1 MQAAVLHEFG
11 PTLSVEEVPR
21 PVPGP
26 DDVLIEVEVC
36 GVCHSDLHVAEG
48 DQPALK
54 GATKADLIPGHEVV
68 GRVVERGAN
77 VTHLAIGDRVGV
89 AWNFSTCGTCEA
101 CREGMENLCR
111 KAVIT
116 GVMVDG
122 GYADYM
128 VARASHALPIP
139 ENLSS
144 EEAAPLFCAGLTVY
158 RALKRAGVAAGQKVA
173 IFGVGGLGHLAV
185 QIARAWGAEVIALDL
200 DPAKLALAKEL
211 GAAQTLNAGS
221 ADDIKALRKAGGVHV
236 AVVTSAAKAAY
247 DTALKCL
254 RAGRRAVGRGAAQ
267 RAADVP
273 GTDAGGHRGAHHRLL
288 RGHPRRHAC
297 GAEDGCRRPVAL
309 HHGEP
314 AAGRGERG
322 VRAHAPRPDQWPR
335 GAELLRRTTQS
346 LIKIPR
352 CRLRCWPARCSGCR
366 PRSSR

>member
-1 MQAAVLHEFG
+1 MQAALLHQFG

-21 PVPGP
+21 PAPGP

-54 GATKADLIPGHEVV
+54 AVTKPDLIPGHEVV

-89 AWNFSTCGTCEA
+89 AWNYSTCGSCEP
-101 CREGMENLCR
+101 CREGLENLCR

-139 ENLSS
+139 DALTS
-144 EEAAPLFCAGLTVY
+144 EEAAPLFCAGLTAY
-158 RALKRAGVAAGQKVA
+158 RALRRAGVQAGQKVA

-185 QIARAWGAEVIALDL
+185 QIAHAWGAQVIALDL

-211 GAAQTLNAGS
+211 GAAQVLNAGS
-221 ADDIKALRKAGGVHV
+221 ADDIKALRKAGGAHV
-236 AVVTSAAKAAY
+236 VVVTSAAKAAY

-254 RAGRRAVGRGAAQ
+254 RPDGVLSVVGLPSEPLSFPALTLVGIEARIVASSVGTRDDMRAVLQMAAE
-267 RAADVP
+267 
-273 GTDAGGHRGAHHRLL
+273 G
-288 RGHPRRHAC
+288 
-297 GAEDGCRRPVAL
+297 
-309 HHGEP
+309 
-314 AAGRGERG
+314 
-322 VRAHAPRPDQWPR
+322 
-335 GAELLRRTTQS
+335 
-346 LIKIPR
+346 
-352 CRLRCWPARCSGCR
+352 RLRCITETRPLAEVNAVFERMRSGQINGRMVLRCCGGAHAR
-366 PRSSR
+366 